1 VRRAGAVV
9 GGIGLVRHDHRE
21 RWLWYQMSAVPVIYE
36 RRERDELEEH
46 DEPETREWTPVFVL
60 LSILTAFLFFFL
72 FPFYYA
78 MEKVNMPKN

>member
-9 GGIGLVRHDHRE
+9 GGIGLARHDHRE
-21 RWLWYQMSAVPVIYE
+21 RSLWYQMSAVPVIYE

-60 LSILTAFLFFFL
+60 LSIPASFLFFL